1 MTAPRSPRTPDRP
14 AAHTTLQMLLS
25 RFHFGITLF
34 AVALSGVAILLA
46 GITTLRSY
54 ADRTM
59 ELATRVGAYG
69 AEPALVFNDPQA
81 AREGLDPLRRI
92 PGIARLRVLDHRGRP
107 LYEWRSPKGD
117 PSPVLTSLFFP
128 EPFATT
134 IERNGSVIGRIEI
147 WGDSST
153 LIDYVRI
160 GALAGLGC
168 LLITAL
174 GTIILARRFE
184 YELVKPLG
192 EIATVAHDV
201 RLHRRFDKRV
211 QPLGIAELDRLGG
224 DINALL
230 DELQGWQG
238 HMESERAMLAHR
250 ASHDMLTTLPNRTAF
265 DEQLATRIE
274 KAAQRGQRFALL
286 FIDADNFKAAND
298 NHGHAAGDAVLIAL
312 SARIKETL
320 RKGDF
325 AARIGG
331 DEFVVIVDPLDEGL
345 GPEALAARIRTSAS
359 LPVPLPGGSD
369 YRLAISIGA
378 AVYPDDG
385 GDATALLTA
394 ADTAMYAD
402 KLTNRSKKRQAEI

>member
-1 MTAPRSPRTPDRP
+1 MTGPLANRP
-14 AAHTTLQMLLS
+14 VERIGARTTLQKLLS

-34 AVALSGVAILLA
+34 AVALSGLTILLA
-46 GITTLRSY
+46 GITALRGY
-54 ADRTM
+54 ADRNM
-59 ELATRVGAYG
+59 ELAAQLGAYG
-69 AEPALVFNDPQA
+69 VEPALVFNDPVA
-81 AREGLDPLRRI
+81 VREGLEPLTHI
-92 PGIARLRVLDHRGRP
+92 PGIARLRVLDDVGRP
-107 LYEWRSPKGD
+107 LTQWTSPAAD
-117 PSPVLTSLFFP
+117 PAPTLTRIFFP
-128 EPFATT
+128 RPFAVTVQ
-134 IERNGSVIGRIEI
+134 RNGSVIGTIEV

-160 GALAGLGC
+160 GLLAGLGC

-174 GTIILARRFE
+174 GTIFLARRFE
-184 YELVKPLG
+184 YELVKPLN

-250 ASHDMLTTLPNRTAF
+250 ASHDTLTQMPNRAAF
-265 DEQLATRIE
+265 DEQLGQRIQAAETR
-274 KAAQRGQRFALL
+274 GVRFALL

-298 NHGHAAGDAVLIAL
+298 NFGHAAGDAVLIAL

-320 RKGDF
+320 RKDDF

-331 DEFVVIVDPLDEGL
+331 DEFIVIVELDDETRPDG
-345 GPEALAARIRTSAS
+345 LAARIRTSVAEPI
-359 LPVPLPGGSD
+359 LLPGD
-369 YRLAISIGA
+369 ETYRPAVSVGVAIF
-378 AVYPDDG
+378 PDN
-385 GDATALLTA
+385 GDDAIALLTA
-394 ADTAMYAD
+394 ADAAMYAD
-402 KLTNRSKKRQAEI
+402 KMTRRSR

>member
-1 MTAPRSPRTPDRP
+1 MTRPLAPRGPARP
-14 AAHTTLQMLLS
+14 AAHTTLQKLLS

-54 ADRTM
+54 ADRNM

-69 AEPALVFNDPQA
+69 AEPALVFNDPEA

-107 LYEWRSPKGD
+107 LYEWQSPKGD

-128 EPFATT
+128 QPFSTT
-134 IERNGSVIGRIEI
+134 IRRNGSVIGRIEI

-174 GTIILARRFE
+174 GTIFLARRFE

-238 HMESERAMLAHR
+238 HMESEKALLAHR
-250 ASHDMLTTLPNRTAF
+250 ASHDPLTALPNRAAF
-265 DEQLATRIE
+265 DEALAARL
-274 KAAQRGQRFALL
+274 AAGAARFALL
-286 FIDADNFKAAND
+286 FIDADNFKAVND
-298 NHGHAAGDAVLIAL
+298 GFGHAAGDAVLVAL
-312 SARIKETL
+312 SQRIKAL
-320 RKGDF
+320 LHPGDF

-331 DEFVVIVDPLDEGL
+331 DEFVMIVDPAGHDAQ
-345 GPEALAARIRTSAS
+345 PDSLAERLRAAIADPIT
-359 LPVPLPGGSD
+359 LPGGDS
-369 YRLAISIGA
+369 YRLSVSIGV
-378 AVYPDDG
+378 AVHPADG
-385 GDATALLTA
+385 TDPTALLTA
-394 ADTAMYAD
+394 ADAAMYAD
-402 KLTNRSKKRQAEI
+402 KLGKLSK

>member
-1 MTAPRSPRTPDRP
+1 MTDRASERTATPR
-14 AAHTTLQMLLS
+14 TTLQKLLS

-34 AVALSGVAILLA
+34 AVALSGMTILLA

-54 ADRTM
+54 ADRNI
-59 ELATRVGAYG
+59 ELAAKLGAYG
-69 AEPALVFNDPQA
+69 AEPALVFNDRQA
-81 AREGLDPLRRI
+81 AHEGLEPLMRI
-92 PGIARLRVLDHRGRP
+92 PGIARLRLVDDRERSLYQWTSPTSDPAP
-107 LYEWRSPKGD
+107 L
-117 PSPVLTSLFFP
+117 LTRLFFP
-128 EPFATT
+128 QPYAATV
-134 IERNGSVIGRIEI
+134 ERNGSVIGRIEV

-160 GALAGLGC
+160 GALAGLAC
-168 LLITAL
+168 LLVTAL

-238 HMESERAMLAHR
+238 TMESEKAVLAHR
-250 ASHDMLTTLPNRTAF
+250 ASHDMLTALPNRAAF
-265 DEQLATRIE
+265 DEQLQQRIQ
-274 KAAQRGQRFALL
+274 AAGAKGQRFALL

-298 NHGHAAGDAVLIAL
+298 NHGHAAGDAVLVAL
-312 SARIKETL
+312 SERIKETL

-331 DEFVVIVDPLDEGL
+331 DEFIVLIDPLDEAIRPEGL
-345 GPEALAARIRTSAS
+345 AERIRAS
-359 LPVPLPGGSD
+359 VSQPIALPGGEA
-369 YRLAISIGA
+369 YRLGLSVGA

-385 GDATALLTA
+385 ADARALLTA
-394 ADTAMYAD
+394 ADAAMYAD
-402 KLTNRSKKRQAEI
+402 KLINRSK

>member
-1 MTAPRSPRTPDRP
+1 MTGQP
-14 AAHTTLQMLLS
+14 AKKSAERIGARTTLQKLLS

-34 AVALSGVAILLA
+34 AVALSGLTILLA
-46 GITTLRSY
+46 GVTALRGY
-54 ADRTM
+54 ADRNM
-59 ELATRVGAYG
+59 ELAAQLGAYG
-69 AEPALVFNDPQA
+69 VEPALVFNDPQA
-81 AREGLDPLRRI
+81 VREGLEPLTRI
-92 PGIARLRVLDHRGRP
+92 PGIARLRVLDDVGRP
-107 LYEWRSPKGD
+107 VSLWTSPTAD
-117 PSPVLTSLFFP
+117 PAPLLTRIFFP
-128 EPFATT
+128 RPFSVTV
-134 IERNGSVIGRIEI
+134 ERNGSAIGTIEV

-160 GALAGLGC
+160 GMLAGLAC
-168 LLITAL
+168 LLITAF
-174 GTIILARRFE
+174 GTIFLARRFE
-184 YELVKPLG
+184 YELVKPLN

-238 HMESERAMLAHR
+238 HMESEHAVLTHR
-250 ASHDMLTTLPNRTAF
+250 ASHDTLTAMPNRAAF
-265 DEQLATRIE
+265 DEQLALRIKTADTR
-274 KAAQRGQRFALL
+274 GSRFALL

-298 NHGHAAGDAVLIAL
+298 NFGHAAGDAVLVAL
-312 SARIKETL
+312 SQCIKDTL

-331 DEFVVIVDPLDEGL
+331 DEFIVIIDPLDTETL
-345 GPEALAARIRTSAS
+345 PDELANRIRAGVSQ
-359 LPVPLPGGSD
+359 PVALPGGDTYHAAVSV
-369 YRLAISIGA
+369 GA

-394 ADTAMYAD
+394 ADAAMYAD
-402 KLTNRSKKRQAEI
+402 KLTNPSRT

>member
-1 MTAPRSPRTPDRP
+1 MTGRPSERSS
-14 AAHTTLQMLLS
+14 ASTTLQKLLS

-34 AVALSGVAILLA
+34 AVALSGMTILLA

-54 ADRTM
+54 ADRNI
-59 ELATRVGAYG
+59 ELAAKLGAYG

-81 AREGLDPLRRI
+81 AHEGLEPLMHI
-92 PGIARLRVLDHRGRP
+92 PGIARLRVLDDRERP
-107 LYEWRSPKGD
+107 LYQWTSPAGD
-117 PSPVLTSLFFP
+117 PAPLLTSLFFP
-128 EPFATT
+128 KPFAA
-134 IERNGSVIGRIEI
+134 IVERNGSVIGRVEV

-168 LLITAL
+168 LLVTAL
-174 GTIILARRFE
+174 GTILLARRFE

-238 HMESERAMLAHR
+238 TMESEKAVLAHR
-250 ASHDMLTTLPNRTAF
+250 ASHDMLTALPNRAAF
-265 DEQLATRIE
+265 DEQLRQRVQMAD
-274 KAAQRGQRFALL
+274 AQGQRFALL

-298 NHGHAAGDAVLIAL
+298 NHGHAAGDAVLVAL
-312 SARIKETL
+312 SERIKDTL

-331 DEFVVIVDPLDEGL
+331 DEFIVIIDPLDDAIRPEG
-345 GPEALAARIRTSAS
+345 LAARIRASAS
-359 LPVPLPGGSD
+359 QPIALPGGEQ
-369 YRLAISIGA
+369 YRLGLSVGA

-385 GDATALLTA
+385 ADARALLTA
-394 ADTAMYAD
+394 ADAAMYAD
-402 KLTNRSKKRQAEI
+402 KLTNRSK